1 VKSAEHPTRKPLE
14 WPNYGPVSVGIS
26 PQNDSRQISLK
37 ADPGKERLRHRSHPL
52 WLATLAVV
60 SMTGCANLSTQTFV
74 KAEVPV
80 NLSEPCPPLP
90 SLDGSVFLWAREVV
104 RMYHEC
110 AAKHMGL
117 VVLTGDDS

>member
-1 VKSAEHPTRKPLE
+1 MKRETLHVQQERERS
-14 WPNYGPVSVGIS
+14 
-26 PQNDSRQISLK
+26 
-37 ADPGKERLRHRSHPL
+37 RLRSHRL

-60 SMTGCANLSTQTFV
+60 SMTGCAGLSTTTFV

-90 SLDGSVFLWAREVV
+90 TMGGSVFLWAREVI

-110 AAKHMGL
+110 AAKHSAVVGL
-117 VVLTGDDS
+117 

>member
-1 VKSAEHPTRKPLE
+1 VDALNAEKATQKPLV
-14 WPNYGPVSVGIS
+14 WPNYGPVSAVPKPRRVSRNSEETQQPEKEPS
-26 PQNDSRQISLK
+26 PPKWQ
-37 ADPGKERLRHRSHPL
+37 AL

-60 SMTGCANLSTQTFV
+60 SMTGCASSSTQTFV

-80 NLSEPCPPLP
+80 SLSEPCPPLP

-110 AAKHMGL
+110 AAKHASL
-117 VVLTGDDS
+117 VEAVK

>member
-1 VKSAEHPTRKPLE
+1 LAVRNAEPPMSRLLE
-14 WPNYGPVSVGIS
+14 WPNYGAVSVPVSPPRNSNMTSGNFRAGS
-26 PQNDSRQISLK
+26 
-37 ADPGKERLRHRSHPL
+37 ERLRHKSLPL

-60 SMTGCANLSTQTFV
+60 SMTGCGNLSTVTYV

-90 SLDGSVFLWAREVV
+90 SLDGSVFLWAREVI

-110 AAKHMGL
+110 AAKHSAVVGL
-117 VVLTGDDS
+117 

>member
-1 VKSAEHPTRKPLE
+1 MSKHLE
-14 WPNYGPVSVGIS
+14 WPNYGAVSAGTS
-26 PQNDSRQISLK
+26 QPRDLSRGSLFAAK
-37 ADPGKERLRHRSHPL
+37 EKERLRLRSLPL

-60 SMTGCANLSTQTFV
+60 SMTGCAGLSTTTFV

-90 SLDGSVFLWAREVV
+90 NLDGSVFLWAREVV

-110 AAKHMGL
+110 AAKHAAVVGL
-117 VVLTGDDS
+117 

>member
-1 VKSAEHPTRKPLE
+1 MSRLLE
-14 WPNYGPVSVGIS
+14 WPNYGPVSVATK
-26 PQNDSRQISLK
+26 PRQILK
-37 ADPGKERLRHRSHPL
+37 RTEELPHPGSERLRHKSLPL

-60 SMTGCANLSTQTFV
+60 SMTGCAGLSTTTFV

-90 SLDGSVFLWAREVV
+90 MMDGSVFLWAREVI

-110 AAKHMGL
+110 AAKHSAVVGL
-117 VVLTGDDS
+117 

>member
-1 VKSAEHPTRKPLE
+1 MR
-14 WPNYGPVSVGIS
+14 GFGILVL
-26 PQNDSRQISLK
+26 SLLI
-37 ADPGKERLRHRSHPL
+37 ASC
-52 WLATLAVV
+52 AT
-60 SMTGCANLSTQTFV
+60 NKTQTFV

-110 AAKHMGL
+110 ASKHSAA
-117 VVLTGDDS
+117 VEAVK

>member
-1 VKSAEHPTRKPLE
+1 MSRLLE
-14 WPNYGPVSVGIS
+14 WPNYGPVSVAAK
-26 PQNDSRQISLK
+26 PRRVLK
-37 ADPGKERLRHRSHPL
+37 ESEEMQHPGNERLRHKSLPL

-60 SMTGCANLSTQTFV
+60 SMTGCAGLSTTTFV

-90 SLDGSVFLWAREVV
+90 MMDGSVFLWAREVI

-110 AAKHMGL
+110 AAKHSA
-117 VVLTGDDS
+117 VVEAVK

>member
-1 VKSAEHPTRKPLE
+1 MLSVKPVTTKPLV
-14 WPNYGPVSVGIS
+14 WPNYGPVSAQE
-26 PQNDSRQISLK
+26 PQPRNSNKTSGNFM
-37 ADPGKERLRHRSHPL
+37 PGNERLRHKSLPL

-90 SLDGSVFLWAREVV
+90 NLDGSVFLWIREVV
-104 RMYHEC
+104 KMYHEC
-110 AAKHMGL
+110 AAKHSAVVGL
-117 VVLTGDDS
+117 